1 MNLGIYMICYVRM
14 KKFKDLKKGDVIR
27 TEFDAF
33 DNFMTVRLVED
44 FKRDELKVI
53 EDNTIFIIDVAD
65 EEEEVLVK
73 EGIN

>member
-1 MNLGIYMICYVRM
+1 MICYVRM

>member
-1 MNLGIYMICYVRM
+1 M

>member
-1 MNLGIYMICYVRM
+1 M
-14 KKFKDLKKGDVIR
+14 KRFKDLKKGDVIR

-73 EGIN
+73 EGIHAC

>member
-1 MNLGIYMICYVRM
+1 M
-14 KKFKDLKKGDVIR
+14 KRFKDLKKGDVIR

>member
-1 MNLGIYMICYVRM
+1 MICYVRM

-53 EDNTIFIIDVAD
+53 EDNAIFIIDVAD

>member
-1 MNLGIYMICYVRM
+1 MICYVRM

-65 EEEEVLVK
+65 EEEEVLIK

>member
-1 MNLGIYMICYVRM
+1 MICYVRM
-14 KKFKDLKKGDVIR
+14 KRFKDLKKGDVIR

>member
-1 MNLGIYMICYVRM
+1 M
-14 KKFKDLKKGDVIR
+14 KKFKDLKKGDVTR

>member
-1 MNLGIYMICYVRM
+1 MICYVRM

-44 FKRDELKVI
+44 FKRDKLKVI

>member
-1 MNLGIYMICYVRM
+1 MICYVRM

-65 EEEEVLVK
+65 EEEEVLIK
-73 EGIN
+73 EGINSC